1 MLVKAKVDK
10 LVELIN
16 KALIMK
22 KLYVFFLITL
32 LISCKSE
39 INVNSQFN
47 EIAEKYVKLVLEVGL
62 YDPYFVD
69 AYYGP
74 EEWKPAQLEDEN
86 AKIPSKKLLAQAD
99 ELSNKLNKIDINGLD
114 ENQKLRHIYLIKQLK
129 AVKGRIEMLAGKAF
143 TFDEETQALYDVKT
157 PDYTLEH
164 FQSLINK
171 LEELLPGEGS
181 LTDRY
186 TEFKE
191 QFIIPKDKLDTVF
204 HTAISEARKR
214 TLKYI
219 DLPGN
224 ENFVLE
230 FVSDK
235 PWGGYNWYKG
245 NNFSLIQINTDLPIY
260 IDRAIDL
267 ASHEG
272 YPGHHVYNCLL
283 ETNMV
288 KTNGWVEFSVYPLY
302 SPQSLIAE
310 GTANYGIHMA
320 FPGDEKINYEK
331 EVLFPLAGLD
341 PDKADKY
348 YHVLD
353 LVSQISYV
361 RNAAAEAYLNGEK
374 TKEET
379 IDWLVKYALRDRK
392 SAEQSLKF
400 IEAYRSYIINY
411 NVGLDLIE
419 DYMEINAG
427 ESMEEKWELFEYL
440 ISTPQV
446 PSNLVE

>member
-1 MLVKAKVDK
+1 
-10 LVELIN
+10 
-16 KALIMK
+16 MK
-22 KLYVFFLITL
+22 KIFVLVIVLFM
-32 LISCKSE
+32 ISCKSE
-39 INVNSQFN
+39 INVTSQFN
-47 EIAEKYVKLVLEVGL
+47 EVAENYVKLVLEVGL

-74 EEWKPAQLEDEN
+74 EEWKPAPLQDQN
-86 AKIPSKKLLAQAD
+86 ATIPSDKLLTKVNQ
-99 ELSNKLNKIDINGLD
+99 LNNKLQDINPDGLD
-114 ENQKLRHIYLIKQLK
+114 ENQNLRHIYLTKQLK
-129 AVKGRIEMLAGKAF
+129 AVKGRIEMLGGKEF
-143 TFDEETQALYDVKT
+143 SFDEETQVLYDVTT
-157 PDYTLEH
+157 PDYSIEH
-164 FQSLINK
+164 FQSLIDE
-171 LEELLPGEGS
+171 LEILLPGEGS

-186 TEFKE
+186 TKFKE
-191 QFIIPKDKLDTVF
+191 QFVIPNSKLDTVF
-204 HTAISEARKR
+204 QTAIKEARKR
-214 TLKYI
+214 TLEYI
-219 DLPGN
+219 NLPDN
-224 ENFVLE
+224 ESFVLE

-288 KTNGWVEFSVYPLY
+288 KSNGWVEFSVYPLY

-310 GTANYGIHMA
+310 GTANYGILMA
-320 FPGDEKINYEK
+320 FPDDEKIKYEK

-341 PDKADKY
+341 PAKADNY
-348 YHVLD
+348 YKVLD
-353 LVSQISYV
+353 LVAQISYV

-411 NVGLDLIE
+411 NVGLDMVKTYIE
-419 DYMEINAG
+419 QNAG
-427 ESMEEKWELFEYL
+427 DTKEEKWKLFEYL

-446 PSNLVE
+446 PSNLIN

>member
-1 MLVKAKVDK
+1 
-10 LVELIN
+10 
-16 KALIMK
+16 MK
-22 KLYVFFLITL
+22 KLYILFVFILMV
-32 LISCKSE
+32 SCKPE
-39 INVNSQFN
+39 INVNDQFN
-47 EIAEKYVKLVLEVGL
+47 DIAEAYVKLVLEVGL

-86 AKIPSKKLLAQAD
+86 AKIPSEGLLT
-99 ELSNKLNKIDINGLD
+99 KIDNLNRKLMEINVETLD
-114 ENQKLRHIYLIKQLK
+114 ENLKLRHNYIKKQLI
-129 AVKGRIEMLAGKAF
+129 AVKGRIEMLSGKSF
-143 TFDEETQALYDVKT
+143 TFDEETGALYDVIT
-157 PDYTLEH
+157 PDYSLEH
-164 FQSLINK
+164 FQSIINELDK
-171 LEELLPGEGS
+171 LLPGEGT

-191 QFIIPKDKLDTVF
+191 QFIIPKEKLDTVF
-204 HTAISEARKR
+204 HTAIKEARKR
-214 TLKYI
+214 TMNYI
-219 DLPGN
+219 DLPED

-245 NNFSLIQINTDLPIY
+245 NNFSLIQINIDLPIY

-288 KTNGWVEFSVYPLY
+288 KANGWVEFSVYPLY

-310 GTANYGIHMA
+310 GTANYGIYMA
-320 FPGDEKINYEK
+320 FPKEEKIKYEK
-331 EVLFPLAGLD
+331 DVLFPLAGLD
-341 PDKADKY
+341 VEMVEKY
-348 YHVLD
+348 YKVLD
-353 LVSQISYV
+353 LVGQISYV

-374 TKEET
+374 SKEET
-379 IDWLVKYALRDRK
+379 IEWLVKYALRDQK

-411 NVGLDLIE
+411 NVGQDMVE
-419 DYMEINAG
+419 AYMERNAG
-427 ESMEEKWELFEYL
+427 ETQDEKWKLFEYL

-446 PSNLVE
+446 PSNLVEY

>member
-1 MLVKAKVDK
+1 
-10 LVELIN
+10 
-16 KALIMK
+16 MK
-22 KLYVFFLITL
+22 KIVVLVIVLFM
-32 LISCKSE
+32 ISCKSE
-39 INVNSQFN
+39 INVTSQFN
-47 EIAEKYVKLVLEVGL
+47 EVAENYVKLVLEVGL

-74 EEWKPAQLEDEN
+74 EEWKPAPLQDQN
-86 AKIPSKKLLAQAD
+86 ATIPSDKLLAKVDQIN
-99 ELSNKLNKIDINGLD
+99 NKLQDINRDGLD
-114 ENQKLRHIYLIKQLK
+114 GNQNLRHIYLTKQLK
-129 AVKGRIEMLAGKAF
+129 AVKGRIELLGGKEF
-143 TFDEETQALYDVKT
+143 SFDEETQALYDVTT
-157 PDYTLEH
+157 PDYSIEH
-164 FQSLINK
+164 FKSLVDE
-171 LEELLPGEGS
+171 LEKLLPGECS

-191 QFIIPKDKLDTVF
+191 QFVIPNNKLDTVF
-204 HTAISEARKR
+204 HTAINEARKR
-214 TLKYI
+214 TLEYI
-219 DLPGN
+219 DLPDD

-230 FVSDK
+230 FVSNK

-288 KTNGWVEFSVYPLY
+288 KSNGWVEFSVYPLY

-310 GTANYGIHMA
+310 GTANYGILMA
-320 FPGDEKINYEK
+320 FPDDEKIKYEK

-341 PDKADKY
+341 PAKADKY
-348 YHVLD
+348 YKVLD
-353 LVSQISYV
+353 LVAQISYV

-411 NVGLDLIE
+411 NVGLDMVKS
-419 DYMEINAG
+419 YMEKHAG
-427 ESMEEKWELFEYL
+427 DLKEDKWKLFEYL

>member
-1 MLVKAKVDK
+1 M
-10 LVELIN
+10 
-16 KALIMK
+16 
-22 KLYVFFLITL
+22 
-32 LISCKSE
+32 
-39 INVNSQFN
+39 
-47 EIAEKYVKLVLEVGL
+47 
-62 YDPYFVD
+62 
-69 AYYGP
+69 
-74 EEWKPAQLEDEN
+74 
-86 AKIPSKKLLAQAD
+86 
-99 ELSNKLNKIDINGLD
+99 
-114 ENQKLRHIYLIKQLK
+114 
-129 AVKGRIEMLAGKAF
+129 
-143 TFDEETQALYDVKT
+143 
-157 PDYTLEH
+157 
-164 FQSLINK
+164 
-171 LEELLPGEGS
+171 PGEGS

-191 QFIIPKDKLDTVF
+191 QFVIPNNKLDTVF
-204 HTAISEARKR
+204 HTAINEARKR
-214 TLKYI
+214 TLEYI
-219 DLPGN
+219 DLPDD

-230 FVSDK
+230 FVSNK

-288 KTNGWVEFSVYPLY
+288 KSNGWVEFSVYPLY

-310 GTANYGIHMA
+310 GTANYGILMA
-320 FPGDEKINYEK
+320 FPDDEKIKYEK

-341 PDKADKY
+341 PAKADKY
-348 YHVLD
+348 YKVLD
-353 LVSQISYV
+353 LVAQISYV

-411 NVGLDLIE
+411 NVGLDMVKS
-419 DYMEINAG
+419 YMEKHAG
-427 ESMEEKWELFEYL
+427 DLKADKWKLFEYL

>member
-1 MLVKAKVDK
+1 
-10 LVELIN
+10 
-16 KALIMK
+16 MK
-22 KLYVFFLITL
+22 KIVVLVIVLFM
-32 LISCKSE
+32 ISCKSE
-39 INVNSQFN
+39 INVTSQFN
-47 EIAEKYVKLVLEVGL
+47 EVAENYVKLVLEVGL

-74 EEWKPAQLEDEN
+74 EEWKPAPLQDQN
-86 AKIPSKKLLAQAD
+86 ATIPSDKLLAKVDQIN
-99 ELSNKLNKIDINGLD
+99 NKLQDINRDGLD
-114 ENQKLRHIYLIKQLK
+114 GNQNLRHIYLTKQLK
-129 AVKGRIEMLAGKAF
+129 AVKGRIELLGGKEF
-143 TFDEETQALYDVKT
+143 SFDEETQALYDVTT
-157 PDYTLEH
+157 PDYSIEH
-164 FQSLINK
+164 FKSLVDE
-171 LEELLPGEGS
+171 LEKLLPGEGS

-191 QFIIPKDKLDTVF
+191 QFVIPNNKLDTVF
-204 HTAISEARKR
+204 HTAINEARKR
-214 TLKYI
+214 TLEYI
-219 DLPGN
+219 DLPDD

-230 FVSDK
+230 FVSNK

-288 KTNGWVEFSVYPLY
+288 KSNGWVEFSVYPLY

-310 GTANYGIHMA
+310 GTANYGILMA
-320 FPGDEKINYEK
+320 FPDDEKIKYEK

-341 PDKADKY
+341 PAKADKY
-348 YHVLD
+348 YKVLD
-353 LVSQISYV
+353 LVAQISYV

-411 NVGLDLIE
+411 NVGLDMVKS
-419 DYMEINAG
+419 YMEKHAG
-427 ESMEEKWELFEYL
+427 DLKEDKWKLFEYL

>member
-1 MLVKAKVDK
+1 
-10 LVELIN
+10 
-16 KALIMK
+16 MK
-22 KLYVFFLITL
+22 KIYIVITVILI
-32 LISCKSE
+32 IACKPQ
-39 INVNSQFN
+39 INVNDQFSV
-47 EIAEKYVKLVLEVGL
+47 IAENYVKLVLEVGL

-74 EEWKPAQLEDEN
+74 EEWKPAPLEEEN
-86 AKIPSKKLLAQAD
+86 TTIPSEVLLAKIEELNSKLQEIKT
-99 ELSNKLNKIDINGLD
+99 ETLN
-114 ENQKLRHIYLIKQLK
+114 ENMKLRHIYLTKQIK
-129 AVKGRIEMLAGKAF
+129 AVKGRIEMLSGKEF
-143 TFDEETQALYDVKT
+143 TFDEETQALYDVNT
-157 PDYTLEH
+157 PDYSLEH
-164 FQSLINK
+164 FQSLIQE
-171 LEELLPGEGS
+171 LENLLPGKGN

-191 QFIIPKDKLDTVF
+191 QFIIPKEKLDTVF
-204 HTAISEARKR
+204 HTAIKEARKR
-214 TLKYI
+214 TLEYI
-219 DLPGN
+219 DLPED

-267 ASHEG
+267 ARHEG

-288 KTNGWVEFSVYPLY
+288 KANGWVEFSVYPLY

-320 FPGDEKINYEK
+320 FPKEEKIKYEK

-341 PDKADKY
+341 PDMAEKY
-348 YHVLD
+348 YQVLD
-353 LVSQISYV
+353 LVGQISYV

-379 IDWLVKYALRDRK
+379 IDWLVKYALRDKK

-411 NVGLDLIE
+411 NVGQDMVE
-419 DYMEINAG
+419 AYMNKNAG
-427 ESMEEKWELFEYL
+427 ETQAEKWELFEYL

>member
-1 MLVKAKVDK
+1 
-10 LVELIN
+10 
-16 KALIMK
+16 MK
-22 KLYVFFLITL
+22 KTIISIAIISLIA
-32 LISCKSE
+32 CKSN
-39 INVNSQFN
+39 INVDETFN
-47 EIAEKYVKLVLEVGL
+47 QVAEDYVKLVLEAGL

-74 EEWKPAQLEDEN
+74 EEWKPQELADEN
-86 AKIPSKKLLAQAD
+86 AVIPSQ
-99 ELSNKLNKIDINGLD
+99 ELLNKIQELNEKLNLIDNESL
-114 ENQKLRHIYLIKQLK
+114 EKNQKLRHTYLIKQLK
-129 AVKGRIEMLAGKAF
+129 AVKGRVEMLGGKTF
-143 TFDEETQALYDVKT
+143 TFDEETQALYDVLT

-164 FQSLINK
+164 FESLINE
-171 LEELLPGEGS
+171 LNELLPGEGE
-181 LTDRY
+181 LTNRL
-186 TEFKE
+186 TKFKE
-191 QFIIPKDKLDTVF
+191 DFIIPKEKLDTVF
-204 HTAISEARKR
+204 KTAIEESKKR

-219 DLPGN
+219 DLPEN

-288 KTNGWVEFSVYPLY
+288 KANGWVEFSVYPLY

-310 GTANYGIHMA
+310 GTANYGITMA
-320 FPGDEKINYEK
+320 FPDDEKIKYEK
-331 EVLFPLAGLD
+331 EILFPLAGLD
-341 PDKADKY
+341 PEKADKY
-348 YHVLD
+348 YQVLE
-353 LVSQISYV
+353 LVAKISYV
-361 RNAAAEAYLNGEK
+361 RNSAAEAYLNGEK
-374 TKEET
+374 SKEET
-379 IDWLVKYALRDRK
+379 IDWLVKYALRNHQ

-411 NVGLDLIE
+411 NVGLDMVRK
-419 DYMEINAG
+419 YMDENSG

-446 PSNLVE
+446 PSNLTK

>member
-1 MLVKAKVDK
+1 
-10 LVELIN
+10 
-16 KALIMK
+16 MK
-22 KLYVFFLITL
+22 KIVVLVIVLFM
-32 LISCKSE
+32 ISCKSE
-39 INVNSQFN
+39 INVTNQFN
-47 EIAEKYVKLVLEVGL
+47 EVAENYVKLVLEVGL

-74 EEWKPAQLEDEN
+74 EEWKPAPLQDQN
-86 AKIPSKKLLAQAD
+86 ATIPSDKLLAKVDQIN
-99 ELSNKLNKIDINGLD
+99 NKLQDINRDGLD
-114 ENQKLRHIYLIKQLK
+114 GNQNLRHIYLTKQLK
-129 AVKGRIEMLAGKAF
+129 AVKGRIELLGGKEF
-143 TFDEETQALYDVKT
+143 SFDEETQALYDVTT
-157 PDYTLEH
+157 PDYSIEH
-164 FQSLINK
+164 FKSLVDE
-171 LEELLPGEGS
+171 LEKLLPGEGS

-191 QFIIPKDKLDTVF
+191 QFVIPNNKLDTVF
-204 HTAISEARKR
+204 HTAINEARKR
-214 TLKYI
+214 TLEYI
-219 DLPGN
+219 DLPDD

-230 FVSDK
+230 FVSNK

-288 KTNGWVEFSVYPLY
+288 KSNGWVEFSVYPLY

-310 GTANYGIHMA
+310 GTANYGILMA
-320 FPGDEKINYEK
+320 FPDDEKIKYEK

-341 PDKADKY
+341 PAKADKY
-348 YHVLD
+348 YKVLD
-353 LVSQISYV
+353 LVAQISYV

-411 NVGLDLIE
+411 NVGLDMVKS
-419 DYMEINAG
+419 YMEKHAG
-427 ESMEEKWELFEYL
+427 DLKADKWKLFEYL

>member
-1 MLVKAKVDK
+1 
-10 LVELIN
+10 
-16 KALIMK
+16 MK
-22 KLYVFFLITL
+22 KIVVLVIVLFM
-32 LISCKSE
+32 ISCKSE
-39 INVNSQFN
+39 INVTSQFN
-47 EIAEKYVKLVLEVGL
+47 EVAENYVKLVLEVGL

-74 EEWKPAQLEDEN
+74 EEWKPAPLQDQN
-86 AKIPSKKLLAQAD
+86 ATIPSDKLLAKVDQIN
-99 ELSNKLNKIDINGLD
+99 NKLQDINRDGLD
-114 ENQKLRHIYLIKQLK
+114 GNQNLRHIYLTKQLK
-129 AVKGRIEMLAGKAF
+129 AVKGRIELLGGKEF
-143 TFDEETQALYDVKT
+143 SFDEETQALYDVTT
-157 PDYTLEH
+157 PDYSIEH
-164 FQSLINK
+164 FKSLVDE
-171 LEELLPGEGS
+171 LEKLLPGEGS

-191 QFIIPKDKLDTVF
+191 QFVIPNNKLDTVF
-204 HTAISEARKR
+204 HTAINEARKR
-214 TLKYI
+214 TLEYI
-219 DLPGN
+219 DLPDD

-230 FVSDK
+230 FVSNK

-288 KTNGWVEFSVYPLY
+288 KSNGWVEFSVYPLY

-310 GTANYGIHMA
+310 GTANYGILMA
-320 FPGDEKINYEK
+320 FPDDEKIKYEK

-341 PDKADKY
+341 PAKADKY
-348 YHVLD
+348 YKVLD
-353 LVSQISYV
+353 LVAQISYV

-411 NVGLDLIE
+411 NVGLDMVKS
-419 DYMEINAG
+419 YMEKHAG
-427 ESMEEKWELFEYL
+427 DLKEDKWELFEYL